1 MDIKHRF
8 LKRTQAAYIYY
19 NRLMKTIILT
29 RTITSQYNFI
39 IIIISAYTVHVRT
52 SAASHRRFRD
62 LINTVGRTP
71 LDK

>member
-8 LKRTQAAYIYY
+8 LKITQAAYIYY
-19 NRLMKTIILT
+19 NRLVKTTILT
-29 RTITSQYNFI
+29 RTITSQYNF

-71 LDK
+71 LDE